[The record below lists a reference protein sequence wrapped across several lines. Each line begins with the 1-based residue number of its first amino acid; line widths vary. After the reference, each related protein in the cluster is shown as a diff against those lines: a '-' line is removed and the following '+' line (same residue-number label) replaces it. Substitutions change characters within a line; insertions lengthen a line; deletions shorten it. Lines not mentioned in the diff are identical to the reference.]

1 MNRQLELPCT
11 GVLVECRRSA
21 QRLRVLPASPGF
33 QSWHVAFPRSLRKE
47 GWRYWVRA
55 LRPVA
60 GKYYRALGPF
70 VIAWRP
76 QPHHFATEQKVSQP
90 QSLKHSRSHSLKTSE

>member
-1 MNRQLELPCT
+1 MSRQLELPCT

-33 QSWHVAFPRSLRKE
+33 QDWHVAFPHSLRKE
-47 GWRYWVRA
+47 GSRYWVRA

-70 VIAWRP
+70 VMAWHAQPPHAPPKEETP
-76 QPHHFATEQKVSQP
+76 QS
-90 QSLKHSRSHSLKTSE
+90 QSLKTSGSHSLKTSE

>member
-1 MNRQLELPCT
+1 MKRQLELPCT

-33 QSWHVAFPRSLRKE
+33 HAWHVAFPRSLRRE
-47 GWRYWVRA
+47 GSRYWVRA

-70 VIAWRP
+70 VIAWPARP
-76 QPHHFATEQKVSQP
+76 PSGLAKEQASQS
-90 QSLKHSRSHSLKTSE
+90 QMLKPSRTHTLGTSE

>member
-1 MNRQLELPCT
+1 MTRQLELPCT

-21 QRLRVLPASPGF
+21 QRLRVLPVSPGF
-33 QSWHVAFPRSLRKE
+33 QAWHVAFPRSLRKA
-47 GWRYWVRA
+47 GFRYWVRG

-70 VIAWRP
+70 VIAWHAQPPLGQVEEHASQSQTLRP
-76 QPHHFATEQKVSQP
+76 SQ
-90 QSLKHSRSHSLKTSE
+90 SHTLNASE